1 MTEWNLNLNQNNQKY
16 FDSESGPRLLED
28 FDSAAASN
36 YGFMISGS
44 AKESHDEDR
53 LSTDSILE
61 SRSQDAGSRLK
72 RLKTVFLLKGKC

>member
-36 YGFMISGS
+36 YGFMISDS
-44 AKESHDEDR
+44 AKESLDHKMLAAAILTFSTGDR
-53 LSTDSILE
+53 
-61 SRSQDAGSRLK
+61 RSLG
-72 RLKTVFLLKGKC
+72 G

>member
-36 YGFMISGS
+36 YGFMINDS
-44 AKESHDEDR
+44 AKESLDHKMLAAA
-53 LSTDSILE
+53 LSV
-61 SRSQDAGSRLK
+61 SRRNFLK
-72 RLKTVFLLKGKC
+72 